1 MRHPTF
7 SLTVIAAC
15 ATGAATIAALEL
27 NVAASP
33 PAQVAAVATH
43 RADLHP
49 HLKASGATGVHKPS
63 ASKPGVAS
71 PPNSSGTTGTSGF
84 KPQLTG
90 VLNRQGVPPAAYR
103 AAEGGFD
110 IQGTH
115 DAQGR
120 RDVGDVTWAEL
131 QPTAG
136 GPITANN
143 AIDQAILNVRQWNA
157 ANPTHPEALKL
168 RVEAG
173 IHSPAWAVN
182 LGGPCYAVTDP
193 TSGTTGCSPRFW
205 TAQFSAAYYHFEAQ
219 LAAKYDNVPEI
230 REVVMAKNTTV
241 YDEPMIRQ
249 TQSRSTVTALL
260 AAGYTTVV
268 DEQEQIQDIASLGV
282 YWKHTLVGFAF
293 NPYQTANPNTQDE
306 AFTQVL
312 IASGRSALGA
322 QLVIENN
329 SLRQSFLTGRG
340 TYQTMYAFM
349 TSVGG
354 PMGFQ
359 TATLTKVGSIQA
371 VVNGAVAMGGA
382 SVELPA
388 GYESQCSP
396 AQLMT
401 LGLALT

>member
-1 MRHPTF
+1 MRHTTF

-15 ATGAATIAALEL
+15 ATGAATIAAL
-27 NVAASP
+27 AAN
-33 PAQVAAVATH
+33 AAAAAPGQLAPVVTH
-43 RADLHP
+43 HVQAP
-49 HLKASGATGVHKPS
+49 VKARGATGAHSPKVHTPMGASHAPS
-63 ASKPGVAS
+63 STGS
-71 PPNSSGTTGTSGF
+71 TGTRQL

-103 AAEGGFD
+103 AAEGGYD

-120 RDVGDVTWAEL
+120 ADVGDVTWAEL

-136 GPITANN
+136 GPITTNN
-143 AIDQAILNVRQWNA
+143 AIDQAILDVRAWNA

-182 LGGPCYAVTDP
+182 LGGSCVTVTDP

-219 LAAKYDNVPEI
+219 LAAKYDNVAEI
-230 REVVMAKNTTV
+230 REVDMAKNTTV
-241 YDEPMIRQ
+241 YNESMIRQ
-249 TQSRSTVTALL
+249 TQSPSTVAALL
-260 AAGYTTVV
+260 GAGYTTVV
-268 DEQEQIQDIASLGV
+268 DELQQTQDIASLGA

-293 NPYQTANPNTQDE
+293 NPYQTANPITQDE
-306 AFTQVL
+306 AFTQLL
-312 IASGRSALGA
+312 IASGRHALGA
-322 QLVIENN
+322 QLVLENN
-329 SLRQSFLTGRG
+329 SLRQSYLTGRG
-340 TYQTMYAFM
+340 AYQTMYAYM

-354 PMGFQ
+354 PIGFQ
-359 TATLTKVGSIQA
+359 TATLLKVGSIQA
-371 VVNGAVAMGGA
+371 VVNGAAAMGGT
-382 SVELPA
+382 SLELPT
-388 GYESQCSP
+388 GYQSQCSP
-396 AQLMT
+396 AQLMA